1 MKFLKRIG
9 KGISK
14 AFKGLKKAVKKI
26 TFKKAFK
33 VIAAIGVALVAPALI
48 GNMMTG
54 LGGAMASS
62 SSALISTIGQGISS
76 LGTMIGG
83 TAATSSS
90 GGFLSRT
97 FSSVSGSITSGIEK
111 VQGFFTNPTKAGTE
125 VLKDLAVDRAQ
136 DAVEKETGIDP
147 RVIGDLLN
155 QGKAFANGITDND
168 ALEEITVT
176 ARRRGPL
183 GDPSPSRLTVEGKG
197 LGEQA
202 AINIEKPLRASDALQ
217 EITVAATKRDIPD
230 DLGKPE
236 SNVFTRFNL
245 QDQLRK
251 EIGYQK
257 DAARD
262 AVGELVANKITGDD
276 IKSAQQDAANNPYNT
291 LNQPNFVRGDSP
303 YMAADTSGL
312 APTMNHAPTQA
323 YIQNQNSMQNS
334 LQQQG
339 ISYGPTPSFIANAYH
354 FQPIA

>member
-1 MKFLKRIG
+1 MFGKLFKGIR

-33 VIAAIGVALVAPALI
+33 VIAAIGVALVAPALL

-54 LGGAMASS
+54 LGGAMAGS
-62 SSALISTIGQGISS
+62 SSALVSTIGQGISS

-83 TAATSSS
+83 TAATA
-90 GGFLSRT
+90 GGPGFLSRT
-97 FSSVSGSITSGIEK
+97 FSSVSGTISAGIDAATNAGKMVKDFVTGGNKGLAEGLQSYDAAIGAAQKSGDFAQIDILKSAKKTFQETSKG
-111 VQGFFTNPTKAGTE
+111 QGNLFTR
-125 VLKDLAVDRAQ
+125 AVDK
-136 DAVEKETGIDP
+136 VKS
-147 RVIGDLLN
+147 V
-155 QGKAFANGITDND
+155 
-168 ALEEITVT
+168 
-176 ARRRGPL
+176 
-183 GDPSPSRLTVEGKG
+183 
-197 LGEQA
+197 
-202 AINIEKPLRASDALQ
+202 
-217 EITVAATKRDIPD
+217 
-230 DLGKPE
+230 
-236 SNVFTRFNL
+236 NV

-303 YMAADTSGL
+303 YMAADISGL